1 MEKRRSKRT
10 IFNLEATL
18 VSRSLNFK
26 GIIQDF
32 ADDGICIHIHEEQ
45 HMCQLLHGMLFEVEF
60 VLHSGEKIDLQCE
73 VIRTYKKTDN
83 TFEDIVGMK
92 IIDQPPEYREFL
104 KTLH

>member
-1 MEKRRSKRT
+1 MDKRRSKRT

-45 HMCQLLHGMLFEVEF
+45 SMCQLLHGMLFEVEF

-73 VIRTYKKTDN
+73 VIRTQRQSVDAREN
-83 TFEDIVGMK
+83 IVGMK
-92 IIDQPPEYREFL
+92 IINQPPEYRAFME
-104 KTLH
+104 TLS